1 MIRPAT
7 EADVPELVAMIRE
20 LAEYEHLSEPALSS
34 GHPAEKKLVQQDG
47 RVRKLSSWKPQE
59 SSGGSGSVFAKV
71 VDFGLHK

>member
-1 MIRPAT
+1 MSRI
-7 EADVPELVAMIRE
+7 AMIIEERTIGIV
-20 LAEYEHLSEPALSS
+20 AINIDTALSS